1 VPALLL
7 DNGEPLAENTAI
19 LPFLGKRFD
28 LWPEDALAEAK
39 ALSLI
44 GFFASSVHVAF
55 AHVSRAGRLRR
66 RTRVLR

>member
-28 LWPEDALAEAK
+28 LWPEDALAEVK

-44 GFFASSVHVAF
+44 GD
-55 AHVSRAGRLRR
+55 
-66 RTRVLR
+66 